1 MRGCLRYWWSIVKD
15 HDTEPMQLSNITF
28 LLTWSVFF
36 LSGQGDFSSTPT
48 YHILQV
54 YASEEAWAILALLI
68 AVVWLY
74 GFFAKW
80 ISLMLWPVF
89 FASVFWFVLAAS
101 TLVSNPHSWAWMV
114 NLILGLQAAWVYL
127 RRGI

>member
-1 MRGCLRYWWSIVKD
+1 MRECLRYWWSIVRD
-15 HDTEPMQLSNITF
+15 HDTEPMQLSNIIF
-28 LLTWSVFF
+28 LLTWSALF

-48 YHILQV
+48 YRILQV
-54 YASEEAWAILALLI
+54 YASEEAWAGLALII
-68 AVVWLY
+68 ALVWLY

-89 FASVFWFVLAAS
+89 FASIFWFVLAAS
-101 TLVSNPHSWAWMV
+101 TLASNQHSWAWMV
-114 NLILGLQAAWVYL
+114 NLILGIQAAWVYL